1 MAAPQLALS
10 SSSSALSSSS
20 SVAGRLRRAI
30 SRTLSAGLKPVTR
43 LPSASRAVPRCEW
56 RAAVRTGE
64 SSESLESR
72 FIPLAP
78 PPPLRAVPRCGWQA
92 AARTL
97 AALTLAALTLAAV
110 ERARELAAR
119 AASASKSS
127 ESLESRFT
135 PQVPPPPLR
144 AVPRCGWQAAA
155 RTLAALTLAAVER
168 ARELAA
174 RAASASKSSES
185 LESRF
190 TPQAPPP
197 PLRAV
202 PRCWWQAAVRTG
214 ESSELLELEQE
225 AAQAREGRVAV
236 RRHEAVA
243 AKAAPAAAA
252 GLLDL
257 SWVAAAARIGE
268 PSESLELVVAVA
280 PGRLVR
286 RRGGARQA
294 AVIAA
299 RRLELVTRLKRRSTA
314 ESEEQL
320 PQPARRAG
328 LGLQRACDRRRRVVG
343 QLVVPEAKRA
353 ERGAIAQHAGQR
365 RAAAVV
371 QPARIEPE
379 RAQTRALQPMRQCL
393 QAGVAQLGVATE
405 RGAELTRRLAA
416 QADPLPLSRGSGQ
429 GRWQRRGTLW
439 SRAGAWCHSATL
451 AKCCTHPQL
460 ERDETVGAQ
469 VGGCPVQLW
478 PVRRGVRRGSA
489 RGVGLIVDLFATT
502 RTLEWWRPGS
512 VRVTGASRGWR
523 TTHCDAHQPRALAA
537 RQIRQHF
544 GKGCKRRNPALEPE
558 FRGVGIIQRATVC
571 VMTSTLPAPRFYH
584 LQFCATTADE
594 TAWRKLREAELI
606 SSGGEA
612 IIRTRSCYVIRGCVT
627 TSTSRTAD
635 WSRAWA
641 VWT

>member
-314 ESEEQL
+314 ESEVDTSAAACSARAPRSPMLLCCRSSSRSPPAAPALASSAPAIAAAASSASLLCWRPSVRSEAQSRSTPASVGPQL
-320 PQPARRAG
+320 SCSPLESSPSVRKHERFSPCASARRPASPS
-328 LGLQRACDRRRRVVG
+328 LGLPPRSRDSSEELLCSE
-343 QLVVPEAKRA
+343 VP
-353 ERGAIAQHAGQR
+353 
-365 RAAAVV
+365 
-371 QPARIEPE
+371 
-379 RAQTRALQPMRQCL
+379 
-393 QAGVAQLGVATE
+393 
-405 RGAELTRRLAA
+405 
-416 QADPLPLSRGSGQ
+416 S
-429 GRWQRRGTLW
+429 
-439 SRAGAWCHSATL
+439 
-451 AKCCTHPQL
+451 
-460 ERDETVGAQ
+460 
-469 VGGCPVQLW
+469 
-478 PVRRGVRRGSA
+478 
-489 RGVGLIVDLFATT
+489 
-502 RTLEWWRPGS
+502 
-512 VRVTGASRGWR
+512 
-523 TTHCDAHQPRALAA
+523 
-537 RQIRQHF
+537 
-544 GKGCKRRNPALEPE
+544 
-558 FRGVGIIQRATVC
+558 
-571 VMTSTLPAPRFYH
+571 
-584 LQFCATTADE
+584 
-594 TAWRKLREAELI
+594 
-606 SSGGEA
+606 
-612 IIRTRSCYVIRGCVT
+612 
-627 TSTSRTAD
+627 
-635 WSRAWA
+635 
-641 VWT
+641 